1 MTLLSPRSFGAGG
14 SEPYARALR
23 DSEVEVLY
31 LHELGKSPAK
41 MDVARW
47 TADADQ
53 VDLLLLASVTGPV
66 LDVGCGP
73 GRMVRAARDLGL
85 EVLGVDVSPA
95 AVELARAAGLPV
107 FEGSIF
113 DALPDEGGWQ
123 TVLLVDENVGIGG
136 DVDALLV
143 RCGQLLAPT
152 GELVI
157 ELHPDDERDRRY
169 TGRLVDLQGRESE
182 SFPWAEI
189 GLTSM
194 IARAANAGFELR
206 QAWSADDRSFCRLV
220 KITR

>member
-14 SEPYARALR
+14 GEPYARALR
-23 DSEVEVLY
+23 DADVEVLY
-31 LHELGKSPAK
+31 LQEVGRASAP

-47 TADADQ
+47 TADADR
-53 VDLLLLASVTGPV
+53 VDLQLLASVTGPV

-95 AVELARAAGLPV
+95 AVELAREDGLPV

-113 DALPDEGGWQ
+113 DALPDEGRWQ

-157 ELHPDDERDRRY
+157 ELHPDDARDRRY

-194 IARAANAGFELR
+194 LNRAARAGFGLR
-206 QAWSADDRSFCRLV
+206 QAWSADDRSFCRLA
-220 KITR
+220 KIAR

>member
-1 MTLLSPRSFGAGG
+1 MTLVSPRAFGAGG

-23 DSEVEVLY
+23 SASADVLY
-31 LHELGKSPAK
+31 LQEVGRERSP

-47 TADADQ
+47 TAAADR

-73 GRMVRAARDLGL
+73 GRMVRAALELGL
-85 EVLGVDVSPA
+85 EVLGLDVSPT
-95 AVELARAAGLPV
+95 AVELARENGLPI

-113 DALPDEGGWQ
+113 DALPGEGRWQ

-136 DVDALLV
+136 DVDALLA
-143 RCGQLLAPT
+143 RCGELMAPT
-152 GELVI
+152 GELVV

-169 TGRLVDLQGRESE
+169 TGRLVDPMGRESE
-182 SFPWAEI
+182 TFPWAEI
-189 GLTSM
+189 GLSSIM
-194 IARAANAGFELR
+194 KRAARLGFELG

-220 KITR
+220 KISR

>member
-1 MTLLSPRSFGAGG
+1 MSFLPAFGAGG
-14 SEPYARALR
+14 DEPYARALR
-23 DSEVEVLY
+23 GTVADVLY
-31 LHELGKSPAK
+31 LHTVGSESSR

-47 TADADQ
+47 TADADR

-73 GRMVRAARDLGL
+73 GRMVRAAQRRGL
-85 EVLGVDVSPA
+85 EVLGVDVSSA
-95 AVELARAAGLPV
+95 AVELAREGGLPV

-113 DALPDEGGWQ
+113 DDLPDEGHWQ

-136 DVDALLV
+136 DVDALLA
-143 RCGQLLAPT
+143 RCGQLLSPT

-157 ELHPDDERDRRY
+157 ELHPDDSRDRRY
-169 TGRLVDLQGRESE
+169 TGRLVDLEGRESE
-182 SFPWAEI
+182 PFPWAEI

-194 IARAANAGFELR
+194 LTRATRAGFELS